1 MDISPAIY
9 FIYKGTADDSIRFQ
23 IDPLKENWNY
33 SCTWEHL
40 KGIKDWDKWSLRSE
54 TVSTLKKEVPN
65 LFNDWY
71 ILPNDTNNVTFKP
84 RAGANPMKINENS
97 ESILKIIS
105 TAPTIMSHDF
115 TQTMVNPGTGLPYGL
130 AMPPGYDFKPLTTTT
145 GPIPFL
151 DSVKDVKIIKE
162 NTMTRPL
169 TKEEAKLRRLEVQ
182 TKATLD
188 QVGRVL
194 GATASAIEEG
204 KPSFI
209 YIGRLELAPE
219 TLSALKEV
227 FPFVKLTP
235 REFLDKSNNTE
246 VMVEFLD

>member
-9 FIYKGTADDSIRFQ
+9 FIYKGTADDPIRFQ

-84 RAGANPMKINENS
+84 RAGANPMTVNENR
-97 ESILKIIS
+97 ESLLS
-105 TAPTIMSHDF
+105 SLS
-115 TQTMVNPGTGLPYGL
+115 NPATGCPYGL
-130 AMPPGYDFKPLTTTT
+130 AMPPGYDFKFLTTTT